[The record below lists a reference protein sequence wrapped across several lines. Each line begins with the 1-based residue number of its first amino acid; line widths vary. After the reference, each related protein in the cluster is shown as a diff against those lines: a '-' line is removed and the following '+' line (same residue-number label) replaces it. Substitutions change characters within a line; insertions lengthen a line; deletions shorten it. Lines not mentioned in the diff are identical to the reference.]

1 MKEKILYLLWSIY
14 REIVYSGLEDGITR
28 DARKKIIRFNQFTM
42 LALLVNFL
50 SVISYFY
57 HKLYI
62 SALVNITSA
71 YFFLLAFYLG
81 SRKRLEAGRIL
92 AVVNVNAYLIII
104 SYIEGLR
111 AGEYLLFFPYFL
123 VLTFLVSL
131 RRNFRELIIV
141 YTITVISSIVCL
153 KYLPY
158 VNTEIQVIN
167 AQLYERLYSSNLVIS
182 LAMTIIFSYAILRV
196 NKDNEVAILQEK
208 KFGDTIFNTSLDGV
222 FIIYKQSNIIAS
234 VNQRALELFDLQEKR
249 EIEGT
254 SIENWFDEEQIAK
267 FQSVRLSDNDENRNW
282 QGELSFTTK
291 TGRVFYAF
299 VSVVPFAYK
308 DVKYTKI
315 SILDVS
321 NVKMAEFELMKAKEK
336 AESAAKA
343 KSRFLSNMS
352 HELRTPL
359 NGIIG
364 ASNLLLQEDHLAAQ
378 KPHLDILKFSS
389 EHMMMLIND
398 ILDYNK
404 IEAGKL
410 ELAEAPVN
418 MKELMQ
424 KIASQF
430 AGQIKAKGLHFKI
443 DIDDRLDMEF
453 ITDETRLNQVL
464 SNLLS
469 NAVKFTHTGTITLAV
484 RKLFSTSSLATL
496 QFIVMDTG
504 IGIPKNKYKEIFE
517 SFTQADVNTTR
528 KYGGTGLGLAITK
541 KIVNKFN
548 SDLLLESEEGK
559 GSAFHF
565 TVEFKINVNTRK
577 RYINED
583 NVKLLESLDGIRV
596 LVAED
601 NPVNLS
607 IARRFLTKW
616 GIQVE
621 SATNGREAV
630 EVFRKSHF
638 DLALIDLEMPE
649 MDGATALKE
658 IRKLNANIPIV
669 AFTAAVYDNMQA
681 DLLEKGFNDF
691 IHKPF
696 RPEDLHS
703 KIRYFVSAQKR
714 A

>member
-1 MKEKILYLLWSIY
+1 MKEKLLYLGWSIY
-14 REIVYSGLEDGITR
+14 RDIVFSGLQEGITK
-28 DARKKIIRFNQFTM
+28 DQRKKIIGFNQFIL
-42 LALLVNFL
+42 LALLVNFF

-62 SALVNITSA
+62 SALINITSA
-71 YFFLLAFYLG
+71 YFFLLAFYFG
-81 SRKRLEAGRIL
+81 SRRKLETGRII
-92 AVVNVNAYLIII
+92 AVVNLNLYLIVI
-104 SYIEGLR
+104 SYIEGLK
-111 AGEYLLFFPYFL
+111 AGEYLFYFPYFL
-123 VLTFLVSL
+123 VLTFVVSI
-131 RRNFRELIIV
+131 RRNSRELFIV
-141 YTITVISSIVCL
+141 YAITVIASLICL
-153 KYLPY
+153 RLSPY
-158 VNTEIQVIN
+158 TNNIEVIN
-167 AQLYERLYSSNLVIS
+167 EALYTRLYSSNLVIS
-182 LAMTIIFSYAILRV
+182 LCMTIIFSYSILRV

-222 FIIYKQSNIIAS
+222 FIIFSQTAIVANC
-234 VNQRALELFDLQEKR
+234 NQRALELFDVNENR

-254 SIENWFDEEQIAK
+254 HIDKWFDEDHVKQFNTIER
-267 FQSVRLSDNDENRNW
+267 SVTEGKHSW
-282 QGELSFTTK
+282 QGELAFTTK
-291 TGRVFYAF
+291 TGRTFHGY
-299 VSVVPFAYK
+299 VSVAPFSYK
-308 DVKYTKI
+308 DVRYTKI

-321 NVKMAEFELMKAKEK
+321 HVKMTEFELMKAKEK
-336 AESAAKA
+336 AEVAAKA

-364 ASNLLLQEDHLAAQ
+364 ASNLLVQEEYLASQ
-378 KPHLDILKFSS
+378 KAHLDILKFSS

-410 ELAEAPVN
+410 ELAEAPLNIKQFIQQVST
-418 MKELMQ
+418 Q
-424 KIASQF
+424 FSSQV
-430 AGQIKAKGLHFKI
+430 KARGLEFKT
-443 DIDDRLDMEF
+443 DIDERLDAEF

-469 NAVKFTHTGTITLAV
+469 NSIKFTHTGKITLAV
-484 RKLFSTSSLATL
+484 RKLFASSSKATI

-504 IGIPKNKYKEIFE
+504 IGIPRNKHKEIFE
-517 SFTQADVNTTR
+517 TFTQADVNTTR

-565 TVEFKINVNTRK
+565 TVELQINENRP
-577 RYINED
+577 RYIHED
-583 NVKLLESLDGIRV
+583 TSGPLQQLPGIKI

-607 IARRFLTKW
+607 IAKRFLNKW
-616 GIQVE
+616 GIVVTE
-621 SATNGREAV
+621 AVNGKEAV
-630 EVFRKSHF
+630 EKFRKEEF
-638 DLALIDLEMPE
+638 DLLLIDLEMPE

-658 IRKLNANIPIV
+658 IRKLNNNIPIV

-681 DLLEKGFNDF
+681 DLLQKGFTDF

-696 RPEDLHS
+696 RPGDLHS
-703 KIRYFVSAQKR
+703 KISYLVNALR

>member
-1 MKEKILYLLWSIY
+1 
-14 REIVYSGLEDGITR
+14 
-28 DARKKIIRFNQFTM
+28 M

-111 AGEYLLFFPYFL
+111 AGEYLLYFPYFL
-123 VLTFLVSL
+123 VLTFVVSL
-131 RRNFRELIIV
+131 RRNFWELLIV
-141 YTITVISSIVCL
+141 YAITVGSAVICL

-158 VNTEIQVIN
+158 VNANVQIIN
-167 AQLYERLYSSNLVIS
+167 EKLYETLYSSNLVIS

-222 FIIYKQSNIIAS
+222 FIIFKQSNIVAS
-234 VNQRALELFDLQEKR
+234 CNQRALELFDLKEKR

-254 SIENWFDEEQIAK
+254 QIENWFDEDQINK
-267 FQSVRLSDNDENRNW
+267 FISVETGDGDESRNW

-308 DVKYTKI
+308 DIAYTKI

-364 ASNLLLQEDHLAAQ
+364 ASNLLLQEDHLANQ

-410 ELAEAPVN
+410 ELADSPVN
-418 MKELMQ
+418 IKQFMQ
-424 KIASQF
+424 NVASQF
-430 AGQIKAKGLHFKI
+430 AGLVKAKGLEFKT
-443 DIDDRLDMEF
+443 DIDERLDMEF
-453 ITDETRLNQVL
+453 TTDETRLNQVL

-469 NAVKFTHTGTITLAV
+469 NAIKFTHSGSITMAV
-484 RKLFSTSSLATL
+484 RKLFSSSTQATL

-504 IGIPKNKYKEIFE
+504 IGIPKNKHKEIFE

-541 KIVNKFN
+541 RIVNKFN

-565 TVEFKINVNTRK
+565 TVEFKINVDRK

-583 NVKLLESLDGIRV
+583 NIKLLESLDGIRV
-596 LVAED
+596 LIAED

-616 GIQVE
+616 GIHVE
-621 SATNGREAV
+621 AATNGREAV
-630 EVFRKSHF
+630 EIFRKHSF

-658 IRKLNANIPIV
+658 IRKLNTSIPIV

-681 DLLEKGFNDF
+681 DLLQKGFTDF

-703 KIRYFVSAQKR
+703 KIRYYISALR

>member
-1 MKEKILYLLWSIY
+1 MKEKLLYLVWSIY
-14 REIVYSGLEDGITR
+14 REIVYSGLEEGISR
-28 DARKKIIRFNQFTM
+28 DQRKKIIRFNQFTI

-81 SRKRLEAGRIL
+81 SRKRLLAGRIL
-92 AVVNVNAYLIII
+92 AVVNVNLYLVII

-111 AGEYLLFFPYFL
+111 AGEYMLYFPYFL
-123 VLTFLVSL
+123 VLTFVVSL
-131 RRNFRELIIV
+131 RRNFWELLIV
-141 YTITVISSIVCL
+141 YAITVGSSFICL
-153 KYLPY
+153 KYCPY
-158 VNTEIQVIN
+158 ENNIQTIN
-167 AQLYERLYSSNLVIS
+167 AALYNTLYSSNLVIS

-222 FIIYKQSNIIAS
+222 FIVFRQSNIIAS
-234 VNQRALELFDLQEKR
+234 CNQRALELFDLSEKR
-249 EIEGT
+249 DIEGT
-254 SIENWFDEEQIAK
+254 QLEHWFDEDQVKI
-267 FQSVRLSDNDENRNW
+267 FRSVDGGEGDEFRNW

-291 TGRVFYAF
+291 SGRVIYGF

-308 DVKYTKI
+308 DVPYTKI

-336 AESAAKA
+336 AEAAARA

-364 ASNLLLQEDHLAAQ
+364 ASNLLLQEEHLPAQ
-378 KPHLDILKFSS
+378 KAQLDILKFSS

-418 MKELMQ
+418 MKEFLQ
-424 KIASQF
+424 QVATQF
-430 AGQIKAKGLHFKI
+430 AVQAKAKGLEFRT
-443 DIDDRLDMEF
+443 DIDERLDMEF

-469 NAVKFTHTGTITLAV
+469 NAVKFTHEGSITLAV
-484 RKLFSTSSLATL
+484 RKLFSSSDMSTL

-504 IGIPKNKYKEIFE
+504 IGIPRNKHKEIFE

-565 TVEFKINVNTRK
+565 TVELKINIDRK

-583 NVKLLESLDGIRV
+583 NIKHLESLEGVRI

-616 GIQVE
+616 GVSVAE
-621 SATNGREAV
+621 ATNGREAV
-630 EVFRKSHF
+630 ELFRKSNF
-638 DLALIDLEMPE
+638 DLLLIDLEMPE
-649 MDGATALKE
+649 MDGAAALKE
-658 IRKLNANIPIV
+658 IRKMNATIPVV
-669 AFTAAVYDNMQA
+669 AFTAAVYDNMQV
-681 DLLEKGFNDF
+681 DLLQKGFTDF

-696 RPEDLHS
+696 RPEDLHA
-703 KIRYFVSAQKR
+703 KISFFIAAMR

>member
-1 MKEKILYLLWSIY
+1 MKEKLLYLLWSIY
-14 REIVYSGLEDGITR
+14 REIVYSGLEDGISR

-111 AGEYLLFFPYFL
+111 AGEYLLYFPYFL
-123 VLTFLVSL
+123 VLTFVVSL
-131 RRNFRELIIV
+131 RRNFWELLIV
-141 YTITVISSIVCL
+141 YAITVGSSVICL

-158 VNTEIQVIN
+158 VNANIQVIN
-167 AQLYERLYSSNLVIS
+167 EKLYDTLYSSNLVIS

-234 VNQRALELFDLQEKR
+234 CNQRALELFDLKEKR

-254 SIENWFDEEQIAK
+254 QIENWFDEEQINK
-267 FQSVRLSDNDENRNW
+267 FKSVEVSEGDESRNW
-282 QGELSFTTK
+282 QGELSFATK
-291 TGRVFYAF
+291 SGRVFYAF

-308 DVKYTKI
+308 DISYTKI

-336 AESAAKA
+336 AESGAKA
-343 KSRFLSNMS
+343 KTRFLSNMS

-364 ASNLLLQEDHLAAQ
+364 ASNLLLQEDHLANQ

-418 MKELMQ
+418 MKQ
-424 KIASQF
+424 FVQNVASQF
-430 AGQIKAKGLHFKI
+430 AGQVKAKGLEFKT
-443 DIDDRLDMEF
+443 DIDERLDMEF
-453 ITDETRLNQVL
+453 VSDETRLNQVL

-469 NAVKFTHTGTITLAV
+469 NAIKFTHSGTITLAV
-484 RKLFSTSSLATL
+484 RKLFSSSTQATL

-504 IGIPKNKYKEIFE
+504 IGIPKNKHKEIFD

-541 KIVNKFN
+541 RIVNKFN
-548 SDLLLESEEGK
+548 SDLLIESEEGK

-565 TVEFKINVNTRK
+565 TVEFKINVDRK

-583 NVKLLESLDGIRV
+583 NIKLLESLEGIRV

-607 IARRFLTKW
+607 IARRFLSKW

-621 SATNGREAV
+621 AATNGREAV
-630 EVFRKSHF
+630 EIFRKGIF
-638 DLALIDLEMPE
+638 DLALLDLEMPE

-658 IRKLNANIPIV
+658 IRKLNTTIPIV

-681 DLLEKGFNDF
+681 DLLQKGFTDF

-703 KIRYFVSAQKR
+703 KIRYYISALR

>member
-1 MKEKILYLLWSIY
+1 MKEKLLYLGWSIY
-14 REIVYSGLEDGITR
+14 RDVVYSGLDDGISR
-28 DARKKIIRFNQFTM
+28 DQRKKVIRFNQFII
-42 LALLVNFL
+42 LALLGNFF
-50 SVISYFY
+50 SVMSYFY

-71 YFFLLAFYLG
+71 YFFLLAFYFG
-81 SRKRLEAGRIL
+81 SKKKLELGRII
-92 AVVNVNAYLIII
+92 AIVNLNLYIIVI

-111 AGEYLLFFPYFL
+111 AGEYQLYFPYFI
-123 VLTFLVSL
+123 VLTFLVSI
-131 RRNFRELIIV
+131 RRNSRELAIV
-141 YTITVISSIVCL
+141 YAITVVASLVCL
-153 KYLPY
+153 KVCPY
-158 VNTEIQVIN
+158 VNNVEIIN
-167 AQLYERLYSSNLVIS
+167 DWLYSRLNSSNLVIS
-182 LAMTIIFSYAILRV
+182 LSMTIIFSYAILRV

-222 FIIYKQSNIIAS
+222 FIIFSHTNIIAS
-234 VNQRALELFDLQEKR
+234 CNQRALELFEVNEKR

-254 SIENWFDEEQIAK
+254 HIENWFDEDQVKQFTSIEETM
-267 FQSVRLSDNDENRNW
+267 SDETRNW
-282 QGELSFTTK
+282 QGEISFTTK
-291 TGRVFYAF
+291 TGRAF
-299 VSVVPFAYK
+299 FGYVSVVPFGYK
-308 DVKYTKI
+308 DTRYIKV

-321 NVKMAEFELMKAKEK
+321 NVKMAEFELMQAKEK

-364 ASNLLLQEDHLAAQ
+364 ASNLLIQEDYLPEQ
-378 KPHLDILKFSS
+378 KHHLDILKFSS

-410 ELAEAPVN
+410 ELSEVPVN
-418 MKELMQ
+418 MKDFVQ
-424 KIASQF
+424 KIATQF
-430 AGQIKAKGLHFKI
+430 AGQIRTKGLEFKT
-443 DIDDRLDMEF
+443 DIDERLDMEL
-453 ITDETRLNQVL
+453 ITDETRLNQIL

-469 NAVKFTHTGTITLAV
+469 NAIKFTHQGKITLAV
-484 RKLFSTSSLATL
+484 RKLFASSSKATL

-504 IGIPKNKYKEIFE
+504 IGIPKNKHKEIFE
-517 SFTQADVNTTR
+517 SFTQADLNTTR

-541 KIVNKFN
+541 RIVNKFN
-548 SDLLLESEEGK
+548 SDLLLESEDGK

-565 TVEFKINVNTRK
+565 TVELKINENRK
-577 RYINED
+577 TYINEEQ
-583 NVKLLESLDGIRV
+583 VKHLVESLQGVRV
-596 LVAED
+596 LIAED
-601 NPVNLS
+601 HPVNLS
-607 IARRFLTKW
+607 IAKRFLTRW
-616 GIQVE
+616 GIIVTE
-621 SATNGREAV
+621 AINGREAV
-630 EVFRKSHF
+630 EQFKKGEY
-638 DLALIDLEMPE
+638 DLLLVDLEMPE

-658 IRKLNANIPIV
+658 IRKMNKAVPVI

-681 DLLEKGFNDF
+681 DLMQKGFTDF

-703 KIRYFVSAQKR
+703 KITVYVSAMR